1 VCRCNTGKS
10 HSSKPRRNNTQLSC
24 FENDTMTVFQLVHL
38 LFYVILSCSFVTTT
52 SNVVPVRLHGLN
64 YNTRQGP
71 DWMPY
76 DLRCKTKQQIW
87 TDLSLLQKLT
97 NRIRLL
103 SITDCNQTELV
114 LDVAKEIGMQVWL
127 GLWVDDDESIYL
139 EEISAFEDIIS
150 RGLIDTSTVLGVT
163 VGSEVLLRN
172 DATLDQLLEYVTQ
185 VRIALAASGGSN
197 LPVSI
202 TEISYYYRRNQ
213 LLREHV
219 DALYMNIFP
228 YFNWKE
234 NGNINGAVDKLI
246 GDASSVLSLSS
257 GGIPKRLILGETGWP
272 SDGGNLA
279 SPEHQLQYF
288 VDFFCQV
295 HVARGWDYY
304 YFTGI
309 DNAWRQDQN
318 FETVEGNWGFFKE
331 DLALKSHFEDLVF
344 DCGGDTQYS
353 FAETDWSVPIPPESC
368 QAHDA
373 CAGIG
378 GNCCPTDDG
387 IW

>member
-1 VCRCNTGKS
+1 MS
-10 HSSKPRRNNTQLSC
+10 
-24 FENDTMTVFQLVHL
+24 D
-38 LFYVILSCSFVTTT
+38 
-52 SNVVPVRLHGLN
+52 
-64 YNTRQGP
+64 
-71 DWMPY
+71 

-197 LPVSI
+197 LPVSV

-213 LLREHV
+213 LLIEQV

-228 YFNWKE
+228 YFNWKD

-272 SDGGNLA
+272 SDGGKAGKEGLA
-279 SPEHQLQYF
+279 SPEHQAQYF

-309 DNAWRQDQN
+309 DNAWRQDQSS
-318 FETVEGNWGFFKE
+318 ETVEGNWGFFNK

-368 QAHDA
+368 QAHDV
-373 CAGIG
+373 CAGIV

>member
-1 VCRCNTGKS
+1 MR
-10 HSSKPRRNNTQLSC
+10 
-24 FENDTMTVFQLVHL
+24 E
-38 LFYVILSCSFVTTT
+38 
-52 SNVVPVRLHGLN
+52 
-64 YNTRQGP
+64 
-71 DWMPY
+71 
-76 DLRCKTKQQIW
+76 DLRCKTRQHIW

-127 GLWVDDDESIYL
+127 GLWVDDDETIYL
-139 EEISAFEDIIS
+139 EEISAFEDLIS

-185 VRIALAASGGSN
+185 VRIALSASGGSN

-213 LLREHV
+213 LLREQV

-228 YFNWKE
+228 YFNWKD

-246 GDASSVLSLSS
+246 GDALSVLSLSS
-257 GGIPKRLILGETGWP
+257 GSIPKRIILGETGWP
-272 SDGGNLA
+272 SGGGKAGEEGKA
-279 SPEHQLQYF
+279 SPEHQIQYF

-295 HVARGWDYY
+295 HVARGWNYY

-318 FETVEGNWGFFKE
+318 VETVEGNWGFFKA
-331 DLALKSHFEDLVF
+331 DLALKSHFKDLVF

-368 QAHDA
+368 PAHDA